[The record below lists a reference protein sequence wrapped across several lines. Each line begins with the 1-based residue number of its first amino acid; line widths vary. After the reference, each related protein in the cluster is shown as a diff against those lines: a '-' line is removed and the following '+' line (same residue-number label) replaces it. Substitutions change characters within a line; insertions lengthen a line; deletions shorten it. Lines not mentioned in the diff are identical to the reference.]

1 MCSKR
6 APTAT
11 YEKIFGWVESL
22 TEKDVVMCCD
32 TTELEQEVMKSLL
45 VNEVPT
51 ILVVM
56 NRFTD
61 KYNVQIM
68 KALEEERIL
77 ILVLERDEARGK
89 GATIYRYRRRWQRDG
104 C

>member
-6 APTAT
+6 APMAT

-22 TEKDVVMCCD
+22 TEKDTVICCD
-32 TTELEQEVMKSLL
+32 TSELEQEVMKSLL

-56 NRFTD
+56 NRFREEN
-61 KYNVQIM
+61 NVQIQR
-68 KALEEERIL
+68 ALAEERM
-77 ILVLERDEARGK
+77 
-89 GATIYRYRRRWQRDG
+89 
-104 C
+104 